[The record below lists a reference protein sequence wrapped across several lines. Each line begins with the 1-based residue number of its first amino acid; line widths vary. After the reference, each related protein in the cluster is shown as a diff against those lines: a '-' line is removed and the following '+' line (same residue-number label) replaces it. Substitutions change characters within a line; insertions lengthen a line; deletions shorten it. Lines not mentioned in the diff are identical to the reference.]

1 MLRVIGIDPGSLSC
15 GYGIVEKD
23 TEGLNHIASG
33 ILTLPKKED
42 LPTRLGILYR
52 ELKEILREFSPDYAA
67 VEKVFFARNVR
78 AALSLGH
85 ARGVV
90 LLCLAE
96 ERIRIAEYSANE
108 VKKAITGYGK
118 ADKNQVQKMVQ
129 NILRLPE
136 QPKADSADALALAIC
151 HINTERFRNL

>member
-1 MLRVIGIDPGSLSC
+1 VLRVIGIDPGSLSC